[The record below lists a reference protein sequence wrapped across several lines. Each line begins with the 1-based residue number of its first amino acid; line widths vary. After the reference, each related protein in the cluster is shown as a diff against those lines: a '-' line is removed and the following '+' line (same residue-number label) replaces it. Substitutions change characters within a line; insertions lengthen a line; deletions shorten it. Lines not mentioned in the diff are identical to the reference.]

1 MKLGTKIT
9 LCAGGGVVLATA
21 GAILTVYSI
30 SHANRV
36 NELKSL
42 MSSTI
47 QQAETVAATMDDLH
61 QRGAFNAASQSS
73 DGSSGDYRASV
84 LYKSIPVVAAW
95 DSVKTIAKT
104 KGFEFLTPSRPDLKA
119 RNPKNQTNDY
129 DEAFRS
135 FASGADE
142 YFREDSQSSTLILA
156 RPVRLSAGCVQCHGD
171 PATSVTRDGRDAL
184 GQPMENM
191 RAGDIKGA
199 FVLKAPMTKDA
210 VVLASMRKITLVGG
224 IVLILVVVGFAILN
238 RRLIVQPLEAVT
250 EELAGGSTRIR
261 SASENLA
268 ESSQSIA
275 RGASDQA
282 ASIEETSAST
292 EEINSMTR
300 KNADHSRSAAEMMV
314 EAAGSVAEA
323 NQKLEGMI
331 TSMRNMTASSD
342 RISKI
347 IKVIDEIAFQ
357 TNILALNASVEAAR
371 AGEAGMGFAVVANEV
386 RNLAQRSAQAA
397 KDTASLIEDSISLSN
412 EGSKRLDE
420 VAAAVKRITEL
431 SDKVKIQID
440 EVSVGSDEQAR
451 GIEQIAKAIQQMEQ
465 VTQRAAAS
473 SDENASASSDLQKES
488 QGLDGII
495 AELTTVISG

>member
-1 MKLGTKIT
+1 MNLGTKIT

-21 GAILTVYSI
+21 GAIITVYSI
-30 SHANRV
+30 SHQNRV

-61 QRGAFNAASQSS
+61 QRGAFNVVSQ
-73 DGSSGDYRASV
+73 DAGGSGDYRSTV

-95 DSVKTIAKT
+95 DSVKAVAST
-104 KGFEFLTPSRPDLKA
+104 KGFEFLTPCRPDLQP
-119 RNPKNQTNDY
+119 RNPKNHTNEY
-129 DEAFRS
+129 DDAFQL
-135 FASGADE
+135 FASGGSE
-142 YFREDSQSSTLILA
+142 YFKEDSQSNTLILA
-156 RPVRLSAGCVQCHGD
+156 RPVRLSAGCLRCHGD
-171 PATSVTRDGRDAL
+171 PASSVTHNGRDSL

-191 RAGDIKGA
+191 HVGDVKGA

-210 VVLASMRKITLVGG
+210 VVLASLQKITVVGV
-224 IVLILVVVGFAILN
+224 IVLILVVVGFALLN
-238 RRLIVQPLEAVT
+238 RRLIVKPLETVSK
-250 EELAGGSTRIR
+250 ELSGGSTRIR

-275 RGASDQA
+275 RGATDQA
-282 ASIEETSAST
+282 ASIQETSAST

-314 EAAGSVAEA
+314 EAAGSVTEA
-323 NQKLEGMI
+323 NQKLEGMV

-371 AGEAGMGFAVVANEV
+371 AGEAGMGFAVVADEV

-397 KDTASLIEDSISLSN
+397 KDTTGLIEDSIALSN
-412 EGSKRLDE
+412 EGSERLDE
-420 VAAAVKRITEL
+420 VTAAVKRITEL
-431 SDKVKIQID
+431 SEKVKTQID
-440 EVSVGSDEQAR
+440 EVSVASDEQAR

-465 VTQRAAAS
+465 VTQRAAAT
-473 SDENASASSDLQKES
+473 SDQNAAASSELQKES
-488 QGLDGII
+488 QRLDGII
-495 AELTTVISG
+495 TELTTVING

>member
-9 LCAGGGVVLATA
+9 LCAVGGVVLATA

-30 SHANRV
+30 SHENRV

-61 QRGAFNAASQSS
+61 QRGAFNVAAQSQ
-73 DGSSGDYRASV
+73 GSGDYRNSV

-104 KGFEFLTPSRPDLKA
+104 KGLEFLTPSRPDLRA

-129 DEAFRS
+129 DEAFRA
-135 FASGADE
+135 FANGTDE
-142 YFREDSQSSTLILA
+142 YFKEDSQTSTLLLV
-156 RPVRLSAGCVQCHGD
+156 RPVRLSAGCAQCHGD
-171 PATSVTRDGRDAL
+171 PATSVSHNGLDPV
-184 GQPMENM
+184 GQPMENLH
-191 RAGDIKGA
+191 AGDIKGA
-199 FVLKAPMTKDA
+199 FALKAPMTKDA
-210 VVLASMRKITLVGG
+210 VVLASLRKITLVGG
-224 IVLILVVVGFAILN
+224 LVLILVVAGFAILN
-238 RRLIVQPLEAVT
+238 RRLIVRPLEAVT

-268 ESSQSIA
+268 ASSQSIA
-275 RGASDQA
+275 RGATDQE

-300 KNADHSRSAAEMMV
+300 KNADHSRSAAQMMD
-314 EAAGSVAEA
+314 EAAHSVTEA
-323 NQKLEGMI
+323 NQKLEGMVE
-331 TSMRNMTASSD
+331 SMQKMTASSN

-371 AGEAGMGFAVVANEV
+371 AGEAGMGFAVVADEV

-397 KDTASLIEDSISLSN
+397 KDTAGLIEDSIMLSN

-420 VAAAVKRITEL
+420 VTTAVKRITEL

-473 SDENASASSDLQKES
+473 SDENAVASNDLQNES
-488 QGLDGII
+488 KSVDSII
-495 AELTTVISG
+495 AELRTVIRG

>member
-1 MKLGTKIT
+1 MNLGIKIT

-30 SHANRV
+30 SHQNRV
-36 NELKSL
+36 NELRSL

-61 QRGAFNAASQSS
+61 QRGAFNTAVQSEKSAA
-73 DGSSGDYRASV
+73 DYRDSN
-84 LYKSIPVVAAW
+84 LYKSIPIVAAW
-95 DSVKTIAKT
+95 DSVKTIAKA
-104 KGFEFLTPSRPDLKA
+104 KGFEFLTPSRPDLRA
-119 RNPKNQTNDY
+119 RNPKNHTNDY
-129 DEAFRS
+129 DDVFRL
-135 FASGADE
+135 FTSGGDE
-142 YFREDSQSSTLILA
+142 YFKEDSQANMLILA
-156 RPVRLSAGCVQCHGD
+156 RPVRLSGGCLQCHGD
-171 PATSVTRDGRDAL
+171 PAQSLTHDGRDAI
-184 GQPMENM
+184 GQTMENM
-191 RAGDIKGA
+191 RVGDIKGA
-199 FVLKAPMTKDA
+199 FVLKAPMTRDA
-210 VVLASMRKITLVGG
+210 VVLASLQKISLIGG
-224 IVLILVVVGFAILN
+224 VVLIVVVFGFAFIN
-238 RRLIVQPLEAVT
+238 RKLIVRPLEAVS
-250 EELAGGSTRIR
+250 EKLSGGSGRIR
-261 SASENLA
+261 TASENLA

-314 EAAGSVAEA
+314 EAAQSVTEA
-323 NQKLEGMI
+323 NQKLEGMV

-371 AGEAGMGFAVVANEV
+371 AGEAGMGFAVVADEV

-397 KDTASLIEDSISLSN
+397 KDTAGLIEDSIALSN

-420 VAAAVKRITEL
+420 VTSAVHRITEL
-431 SDKVKIQID
+431 SQKVKIQID

-473 SDENASASSDLQKES
+473 SDENASASADLQNES
-488 QGLDGII
+488 QRLDGII
-495 AELTTVISG
+495 AELTTVING

>member
-1 MKLGTKIT
+1 MRLGTKIT
-9 LCAGGGVVLATA
+9 LCASGGVVLATV

-30 SHANRV
+30 SHENRV

-61 QRGAFNAASQSS
+61 QRGAFNAAALA
-73 DGSSGDYRASV
+73 GGGAAGDYRNSV

-95 DSVKTIAKT
+95 DSVKTIART
-104 KGFEFLTPSRPDLKA
+104 KGFEFLTPCRPDLHA
-119 RNPKNQTNDY
+119 RNPKNQTNGY
-129 DEAFRS
+129 DEVFRAFS
-135 FASGADE
+135 NGADE
-142 YFREDSQSSTLILA
+142 YFMEDSQSNTLILL

-171 PATSVTRDGRDAL
+171 PASSATHNGLDAV

-191 RAGDIKGA
+191 HVGDIKGA

-210 VVLASMRKITLVGG
+210 VVLASMRKITLAGG
-224 IVLILVVVGFAILN
+224 LVLILVVFGFALLN
-238 RRLIVQPLEAVT
+238 RRLIVKPLETVT

-282 ASIEETSAST
+282 ASIQETSAST

-314 EAAGSVAEA
+314 EAAQSVAEA
-323 NQKLEGMI
+323 NQKLEGMV
-331 TSMRNMTASSD
+331 TSMRNMTASSN

-371 AGEAGMGFAVVANEV
+371 AGEAGLGFAVVAAEV

-397 KDTASLIEDSISLSN
+397 KDTAGLIEDSIALSN

-420 VAAAVKRITEL
+420 VAAAVTRITEL

-465 VTQRAAAS
+465 VTQRAAAN
-473 SDENASASSDLQKES
+473 SDENASASTDLQNES
-488 QGLDGII
+488 KRLDSVI
-495 AELTTVISG
+495 AELTTVIQG

>member
-1 MKLGTKIT
+1 MVMKLGTKIT
-9 LCAGGGVVLATA
+9 LCAAGGVLLATF

-47 QQAETVAATMDDLH
+47 QQAETVAGNMDELH
-61 QRGAFNAASQSS
+61 QRGAFNVGSQT
-73 DGSSGDYRASV
+73 DSGDLRNST

-95 DSVKTIAKT
+95 DSVKVIAKT
-104 KGFEFLTPSRPDLKA
+104 RGFDFATPSRPDLRA
-119 RNPKNQTNDY
+119 RDPKNQTNEF

-135 FASGADE
+135 FTNGSDE
-142 YFREDSQSSTLILA
+142 YFKEDPQSNTLILA
-156 RPVRLSAGCVQCHGD
+156 RPVRLSAGCLGCHGD
-171 PATSVTRDGRDAL
+171 PATSPTHNGLDAV
-184 GQPMENM
+184 GSPMENM
-191 RAGDIKGA
+191 HVGDIKGA
-199 FVLKAPMTKDA
+199 FVLKAPMTRDA
-210 VVLASMRKITLVGG
+210 VVLASLQKISLVGG
-224 IVLILVVVGFAILN
+224 IVLVLVVVAFSLLN
-238 RRLIVQPLEAVT
+238 RRMIVKPLEIVT
-250 EELAGGSTRIR
+250 EQLTGGSTRIR
-261 SASENLA
+261 SASDNLA
-268 ESSQSIA
+268 ASSQSIA

-300 KNADHSRSAAEMMV
+300 KNADHSRSAAQLMM
-314 EAAGSVAEA
+314 EAAKSVDEA
-323 NQKLEGMI
+323 NQKLAGMV
-331 TSMRNMTASSD
+331 TSMHDIAESSA

-371 AGEAGMGFAVVANEV
+371 AGEAGMGFAVVADEV

-397 KDTASLIEDSISLSN
+397 KDTAGLIEDSIAKSR
-412 EGSKRLDE
+412 EGSKHLDD
-420 VAAAVKRITEL
+420 VAGAVKLITEL
-431 SDKVKIQID
+431 SEKVKIQIE

-465 VTQRAAAS
+465 VTQKAAAS
-473 SDENASASSDLQKES
+473 SDENALASTELQTES
-488 QGLDGII
+488 QRLDEVIG
-495 AELTTVISG
+495 ELTAMMQG

>member
-1 MKLGTKIT
+1 MNLGTKIT
-9 LCAGGGVVLATA
+9 VCAAGGVVLATA

-30 SHANRV
+30 SHENRV
-36 NELKSL
+36 NELRSL

-61 QRGAFNAASQSS
+61 QRGAFNVAGQG
-73 DGSSGDYRASV
+73 DGGAGGDYRSSV

-104 KGFEFLTPSRPDLKA
+104 KGFEFLTPSRPDLRA
-119 RNPKNQTNDY
+119 RNSKNQTNDY
-129 DEAFRS
+129 DGAFRA

-142 YFREDSQSSTLILA
+142 YFGEDSHTNTLVLA
-156 RPVRLSAGCVQCHGD
+156 RPVRLSGGCLQCHGD
-171 PATSVTRDGRDAL
+171 PATSAMHDGRDAL

-191 RAGDIKGA
+191 HVGDIKGA
-199 FVLKAPMTKDA
+199 FVLKAPMTRDA
-210 VVLASMRKITLVGG
+210 VVLASLRKITLVGA
-224 IVLILVVVGFAILN
+224 IVLLLVVIGFAMLN
-238 RRLIVQPLEAVT
+238 RRLIVKPLEIVA
-250 EELAGGSTRIR
+250 EELAGGSQRIR

-314 EAAGSVAEA
+314 EAAQSVVET
-323 NQKLEGMI
+323 NQKLEGMVV
-331 TSMRNMTASSD
+331 SMRNMTASSD

-371 AGEAGMGFAVVANEV
+371 AGEAGMGFAVVADEV

-397 KDTASLIEDSISLSN
+397 KDTASLIEDSIALSN

-420 VAAAVKRITEL
+420 VSTAVTRITEL

-473 SDENASASSDLQKES
+473 SDENASASTDLQNES
-488 QGLDGII
+488 QRLDHII
-495 AELTTVISG
+495 AELTTVIKG

>member
-9 LCAGGGVVLATA
+9 LCAAGGVVLATA

-30 SHANRV
+30 SHTNRV

-61 QRGAFNAASQSS
+61 QRGAFNVAAH
-73 DGSSGDYRASV
+73 GSESGGDYRATV

-95 DSVKTIAKT
+95 DSVKTIAKN
-104 KGFEFLTPSRPDLKA
+104 KGFEFLTPSRPDLRA
-119 RNPKNQTNDY
+119 RNPKNQTTDY
-129 DEAFRS
+129 DEAFRLFS
-135 FASGADE
+135 SGAEE
-142 YFREDSQSSTLILA
+142 YFKEDAQANTLILA
-156 RPVRLSAGCVQCHGD
+156 RPVRLSAGCVRCHGD
-171 PATSVTRDGRDAL
+171 PAASPSHDGRDAV

-191 RAGDIKGA
+191 HAGDIKGA

-210 VVLASMRKITLVGG
+210 VVLASLQKISVVGG
-224 IVLILVVVGFAILN
+224 LVLILVVVGFAILN
-238 RRLIVQPLEAVT
+238 RRMIVKPLEMVT
-250 EELAGGSTRIR
+250 GELAGGSTRIR

-268 ESSQSIA
+268 QSSQTIA

-282 ASIEETSAST
+282 ASIQETSAST

-300 KNADHSRSAAEMMV
+300 KNADHSRSAAQMMI
-314 EAAGSVAEA
+314 EAAESVTEA
-323 NQKLEGMI
+323 NHKLEGMVG
-331 TSMRNMTASSD
+331 SMRNMTASSD

-371 AGEAGMGFAVVANEV
+371 AGEAGMGFAVVADEV

-397 KDTASLIEDSISLSN
+397 KDTAGLIEDSIALS
-412 EGSKRLDE
+412 SDSSRRLDE
-420 VAAAVKRITEL
+420 VTAAVKRITEL
-431 SDKVKIQID
+431 SDKVKIQIE

-473 SDENASASSDLQKES
+473 SDENASASADLQNES
-488 QGLDGII
+488 QRLDGII
-495 AELTTVISG
+495 AELTNMIQG

>member
-9 LCAGGGVVLATA
+9 LCAGAGVVLATA

-30 SHANRV
+30 SHENRV
-36 NELKSL
+36 NELKAL
-42 MSSTI
+42 MSSTL
-47 QQAETVAATMDDLH
+47 QQAETMAATMDDLNL
-61 QRGAFNAASQSS
+61 RGAFNQGGAAL
-73 DGSSGDYRASV
+73 SGDYRNSV
-84 LYKSIPVVAAW
+84 LYRSIPVVAAW

-104 KGFEFLTPSRPDLKA
+104 KGLEFLTPCRPDLKA

-129 DEAFRS
+129 DEAFRA
-135 FASGADE
+135 FAGGSEE
-142 YFREDSQSSTLILA
+142 YFREDAQSNTLVLA
-156 RPVRLSAGCVQCHGD
+156 RPVRLSAGCMQCHGD
-171 PATSVTRDGRDAL
+171 PAGSATHDGRDAL
-184 GQPMENM
+184 GQPMENL
-191 RAGDIKGA
+191 RVGDIKGA
-199 FVLKAPMTKDA
+199 FVLKAPMTRDA
-210 VVLASMRKITLVGG
+210 VVLASLRKITLVGG
-224 IVLILVVVGFAILN
+224 IVLILVVAGFAILN
-238 RRLIVQPLEAVT
+238 RRLIVQPLEAVA

-314 EAAGSVAEA
+314 EAARSVAEA
-323 NQKLEGMI
+323 NQKLEGMV

-347 IKVIDEIAFQ
+347 IQVIDEIAFQ
-357 TNILALNASVEAAR
+357 TNILALNASVKAAR
-371 AGEAGMGFAVVANEV
+371 AGEAGMGFAVVADEV

-397 KDTASLIEDSISLSN
+397 KDTASLIEDSIALSN
-412 EGSKRLDE
+412 EGSQRLDE
-420 VAAAVKRITEL
+420 VTAAVKRITEL

-451 GIEQIAKAIQQMEQ
+451 GIEQIARAIQQMEQ

-473 SDENASASSDLQKES
+473 SDENASASSDLQNES
-488 QGLDGII
+488 QRLDGII
-495 AELTTVISG
+495 AELTTVIKG